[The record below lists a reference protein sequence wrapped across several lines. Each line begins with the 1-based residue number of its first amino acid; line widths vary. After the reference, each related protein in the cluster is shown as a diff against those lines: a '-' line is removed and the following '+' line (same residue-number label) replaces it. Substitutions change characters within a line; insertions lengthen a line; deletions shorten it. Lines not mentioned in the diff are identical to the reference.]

1 MNQPNVVLETE
12 RFRVEQVPE
21 PLRDGSSKS
30 RHVIRHPGA
39 VAIVPVLSDKR
50 VCLIRNRRVAVA
62 RELIELPAGTR
73 EPGEDPRN
81 TAIREL
87 QEETGF
93 VAQQVEQLHEF
104 FLAPGIMD
112 ERMTVYLATDLTP
125 GDARL
130 EANEFIENVIL
141 SLDDALKMCR
151 DGTIEDAKTLV
162 GLFIYEHHLRG

>member
-1 MNQPNVVLETE
+1 
-12 RFRVEQVPE
+12 
-21 PLRDGSSKS
+21 
-30 RHVIRHPGA
+30 VIRHPGA